1 MYCFE
6 TVLLV
11 VIKYKI
17 WMKMLRKSGL
27 IWVFTCYCALVSDL
41 LQMYRYITN
50 NCCTNQTLNLSD
62 KFFSPSIFSRKENRI
77 FQYSRTGTVDIKQK
91 KKLTKPTKEHV
102 SFQQVKTLFIETNV
116 LLFPKIIHI
125 TMNK

>member
-1 MYCFE
+1 
-6 TVLLV
+6 
-11 VIKYKI
+11 
-17 WMKMLRKSGL
+17 
-27 IWVFTCYCALVSDL
+27 
-41 LQMYRYITN
+41 MYRYITN
-50 NCCTNQTLNLSD
+50 NCCTNQTLNPSD
-62 KFFSPSIFSRKENRI
+62 KFFSLSIFCRKENRI
-77 FQYSRTGTVDIKQK
+77 FQQSRTGTVDIKQK